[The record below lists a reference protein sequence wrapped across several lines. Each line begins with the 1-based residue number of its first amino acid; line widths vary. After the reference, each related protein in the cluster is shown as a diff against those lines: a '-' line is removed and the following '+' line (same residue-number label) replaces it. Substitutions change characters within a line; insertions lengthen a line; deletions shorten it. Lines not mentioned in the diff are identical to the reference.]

1 MFQLKNQQ
9 KEMNCVVKVLE
20 VLPCADTE
28 GIHNLCSIFS
38 LLIIYLIP
46 LWVKMSWEPET
57 FPLTQAAKIAKYHPP
72 KSLVDF
78 HWNGEKKE

>member
-38 LLIIYLIP
+38 LLVIYLIP
-46 LWVKMSWEPET
+46 L
-57 FPLTQAAKIAKYHPP
+57 
-72 KSLVDF
+72 
-78 HWNGEKKE
+78 